1 MIFQLSYDET
11 ERQLWHNGIIYAI
24 VDWSDYREERL
35 MRQYVCE
42 CQECGDKHRVVITQP
57 PYPEI
62 GEIFITICS
71 ACNKETGHIRIEPR
85 VKNR

>member
-1 MIFQLSYDET
+1 
-11 ERQLWHNGIIYAI
+11 
-24 VDWSDYREERL
+24 

-62 GEIFITICS
+62 GEIFITTCP